1 MKSLVI
7 DIKDLLNRA
16 ALDKG
21 YEVIATEL
29 DTHLNPMT
37 IQLKIRPID
46 GGDVSIEDCA
56 LLNTPIRDVLDK
68 SELLPKPYL
77 LEISSPGISE
87 SLQTERDFETFQG
100 FPVQV
105 KYLDKSNSEIQK
117 KGLLQEKSENDLKL
131 NCKGRITIIP
141 LTNVREV
148 RLTTP
153 KG

>member
-56 LLNTPIRDVLDK
+56 LLNTPIRDALDK

-87 SLQTERDFETFQG
+87 SLQTERDFDTFKG

-105 KYLDKSNSEIQK
+105 KYLDKSNSEIHK